1 MEKTPNVILIFAD
14 DVGIG
19 DISCFNVN
27 SKIQT
32 TQLDR
37 LAERGMRFADSHSI
51 SALCTPSRYGLLT
64 GTYSWRSPLK
74 SYVLPGDSIP
84 LIEEGRRTLAQMFK
98 EKGYQTAAVGKWHLG
113 LGWKLKDE
121 KDFETFGLNPSDYA
135 QPEHQMGRSGDFNI
149 LSGMYDMEGLDID
162 YSQPIKDGPL
172 TKGFDY
178 FYGTPASIDQPPY
191 VIIENDRVVEEP
203 TSVSGIPNIER
214 QSGVHQQEWQN
225 GVIAPNYDHKA
236 LPRQMQNK
244 VLELLDAFHQKDS
257 PFFLYYPVHI
267 AHGPI
272 LPEKQFE
279 GASGI
284 GPYGDIILQL
294 DAYVGEIQDKLVELG
309 VEEDTMIVFT
319 SDNGAS
325 AVADFPHLLA
335 HGHNPSA
342 HFRGE
347 KFDVWEGGHREPTI
361 ISYPRLIPE
370 NTLCDEL
377 IAHTDF
383 YRTFAD
389 LIGYNIRGD
398 EALDSESMLDVLKD
412 TREKGRQALV
422 VTSANG
428 AFSIRKGPWKLECTA
443 DEGSKV
449 PEINDPNAFLPA
461 QLYHLESDPWE
472 HHNVIKG
479 HPEIVSMLI
488 KEMTVIVKNGR
499 STPGPVQKNA
509 ANPPTYEWNQLAWM
523 PDYQSYIE
531 EINENYQKEWDS
543 QE

>member
-1 MEKTPNVILIFAD
+1 MQKKPNVILIFVD

-19 DISCFNVN
+19 DLSCFNSH

-32 TQLDR
+32 AQLDR
-37 LAERGMRFADSHSI
+37 LAERGMRFEDSHSI

-74 SYVLPGDSIP
+74 SYVLPGDSLP
-84 LIEEGRRTLAQMFK
+84 LIEEGRRTMAQMFK
-98 EKGYQTAAVGKWHLG
+98 EKGYQTAVVGKWHLG
-113 LGWKLKDE
+113 LGWQLKPE
-121 KDFETFGLNPSDYA
+121 KDFEKFNLDPSDYG
-135 QPEHQMGRSGDFNI
+135 QPKRQMGRAGDFNI

-172 TKGFDY
+172 ARGFDY

-191 VIIENDRVVEEP
+191 VVIENDRVLEEP
-203 TSVSGIPNIER
+203 TYISGRANIDR
-214 QSGVHQQEWQN
+214 RSGVHQQEWQN
-225 GVIAPNYDHKA
+225 GVTAPSYDHTA
-236 LPRQMQNK
+236 LPRQMQDK
-244 VLELLDAFHQKDS
+244 VLELMESYSQSDA
-257 PFFLYYPVHI
+257 PFFIYYPVHI

-272 LPEKQFE
+272 LPDEPFVDS
-279 GASGI
+279 SGI

-294 DAYVGEIQDKLVELG
+294 DSYVGEIQDKLVELG
-309 VEEDTMIVFT
+309 ADEDTLVVFT

-347 KFDVWEGGHREPTI
+347 KFDIWEGGHREPTI
-361 ISYPRLIPE
+361 MTYPNYIPA
-370 NTLCDEL
+370 NSVCQSLV
-377 IAHTDF
+377 AHTDF

-389 LIGYNIRGD
+389 LIGYDIYHD
-398 EALDSESMLDVLKD
+398 EAVDSESMLDMLK
-412 TREKGRQALV
+412 EPNQYGRVNLI

-443 DEGSKV
+443 DEGSKI
-449 PEINDPNAFLPA
+449 PEINDPEAFQPS

-472 HHNVIKG
+472 HHNVIEG

-488 KEMTVIVKNGR
+488 KEMTQIVKKGR
-499 STPGPVQKNA
+499 STPGPIQRNA
-509 ANPPTYEWNQLAWM
+509 ANPPTYEWHQLAWM
-523 PDYQSYIE
+523 PNYEDYVEQLNQTYQE
-531 EINENYQKEWDS
+531 E
-543 QE
+543 

>member
-1 MEKTPNVILIFAD
+1 MVKKPNIVFIFVD
-14 DVGIG
+14 DVGVG
-19 DISCFNVN
+19 DLSCFNQQSQIN
-27 SKIQT
+27 T

-37 LAERGMRFADSHSI
+37 LAERGMRFEDSHSI

-84 LIEEGRRTLAQMFK
+84 LITTEQKTMADMFK
-98 EKGYQTAAVGKWHLG
+98 EMGYHTAVVGKWHLG
-113 LGWKLKDE
+113 LGWKLKNE
-121 KDFETFGLNPSDYA
+121 KDFEAFGLDANDYPD
-135 QPEHQMGRSGDFNI
+135 PEQQMGRDGNFNI

-162 YSQPIKDGPL
+162 YSQTIEDGPL
-172 TKGFDY
+172 SKGFDY

-191 VIIENDRVVEEP
+191 VIIENDRVLEEP
-203 TSVSGIPNIER
+203 THISGRSGIDR
-214 QSGVHQQEWQN
+214 RSGIHQQEWQN
-225 GVIAPNYDHKA
+225 GVIAPSYDHTA
-236 LPRQMQNK
+236 LPRQMQDK
-244 VLELLDAFHQKDS
+244 VLELMENYS
-257 PFFLYYPVHI
+257 RTEEPFFIYYPVHI

-272 LPEKQFE
+272 LPDKPFA
-279 GASGI
+279 GKSGI

-294 DAYVGEIQDKLVELG
+294 DAYVGEIQDKLAELG
-309 VEEDTMIVFT
+309 IDEDTMVVFT

-335 HGHNPSA
+335 QGHNPSA

-361 ISYPRLIPE
+361 MTYPNYIPA
-370 NTLCDEL
+370 NSVCQGLV
-377 IAHTDF
+377 AHTDF

-389 LIGYNIRGD
+389 LIGYELHSD
-398 EALDSESMLDVLKD
+398 EALDSQSMLDLLQEPEQ
-412 TREKGRQALV
+412 TGRETLI

-449 PEINDPNAFLPA
+449 PEINNPEAFQPA

-472 HHNVIKG
+472 HHNVIDG
-479 HPEIVSMLI
+479 HPEIVANLI
-488 KEMTVIVKNGR
+488 DEMTAIVKNGR
-499 STPGPVQKNA
+499 STSGPIQKNA
-509 ANPPTYEWNQLAWM
+509 ANPPTFEWHQLAWM
-523 PDYQSYIE
+523 PDYEAYVA
-531 EINENYQKEWDS
+531 EINQDYQEK
-543 QE
+543 